1 LGEKPERTGEK
12 KIQKDKERRKKT
24 RKKKKKEKEE
34 AIKEKNKEKQS
45 TSPLFSQN
53 INPLFQSLAF
63 KYELLPLLTFKWFT
77 IYQAR

>member
-45 TSPLFSQN
+45 T
-53 INPLFQSLAF
+53 LFQSLAF